1 MNDVLIANI
10 LTIIGQGFTFY
21 SSTRKEKRAIL
32 WFQIVAM
39 LFMST
44 GSLILK
50 GYSANVMDAIAITRN
65 LMSIY
70 SFSFPGQT
78 YVFIAIAVIFG
89 SLFNN
94 IGILGYLPILA
105 NVVQSIVVLNKKTTA
120 RQLQFMF
127 AFVSLCW
134 AVYNFVIKA
143 YAGAVFDAIN
153 MLSFLFNGITNKTK
167 DTKESA

>member
-39 LFMST
+39 LFMSA

-65 LMSIY
+65 L
-70 SFSFPGQT
+70 
-78 YVFIAIAVIFG
+78 
-89 SLFNN
+89 
-94 IGILGYLPILA
+94 
-105 NVVQSIVVLNKKTTA
+105 
-120 RQLQFMF
+120 
-127 AFVSLCW
+127 
-134 AVYNFVIKA
+134 
-143 YAGAVFDAIN
+143 
-153 MLSFLFNGITNKTK
+153 
-167 DTKESA
+167 

>member
-1 MNDVLIANI
+1 MMKKTDQRMLEQYN
-10 LTIIGQGFTFY
+10 GFKL
-21 SSTRKEKRAIL
+21 SWLHDS
-32 WFQIVAM
+32 
-39 LFMST
+39 LFF
-44 GSLILK
+44 I
-50 GYSANVMDAIAITRN
+50 
-65 LMSIY
+65 
-70 SFSFPGQT
+70 
-78 YVFIAIAVIFG
+78 IAIAVIFG

-153 MLSFLFNGITNKTK
+153 MLSFLFNGIMNKTG
-167 DTKESA
+167 EA